1 MSIGDDDPVPLP
13 TGPTRIVKIS
23 FDGASIR
30 RARPE
35 VEQER
40 DVAIYDILDG
50 NYFAPM
56 AADGTLRTDGPYVLV
71 IGMSEDRLV
80 INIATEAAP
89 EQPYTLMLSLSPL
102 KRVMKDYF
110 LICETY
116 YQAIRTQPPSKIQAI
131 DMGRRGLHDEGSR
144 ILAERL
150 EGKVTVDKVTARRLF
165 TLICALQWKG

>member
-1 MSIGDDDPVPLP
+1 MIDDDDPVPLP
-13 TGPTRIVKIS
+13 TGPHRLVAVT

-40 DVAIYDILDG
+40 DVAVYDILDG
-50 NYFAPM
+50 NHFTFHAS
-56 AADGTLRTDGPYVLV
+56 DGAVRTDGPWRLVL
-71 IGMSEDRLV
+71 GLAEDRLV
-80 INIATEAAP
+80 MAIAP
-89 EQPYTLMLSLSPL
+89 ETTPDQSHTLVLSLSPL

-110 LICETY
+110 MVCETY

-131 DMGRRGLHDEGSR
+131 DMGRRALHDEGSR

-150 EGKVTVDKVTARRLF
+150 AGKATLDKTTARRLF
-165 TLICALQWKG
+165 TLVCALQWKG